1 VYCKVPKQ
9 VDHQERRKVIA
20 ASVWRLTAAH
30 GLDSVS
36 MRQVAADAGISLGQ
50 VQHYFANKDDLL
62 AFALDLVS
70 ERVEARIA
78 ARVAALAEHDEEP
91 EPRAR
96 VHALLIEMLPLD
108 EQRHLEAHVG
118 FAFLARAAVE
128 PKLAERLRGSYGQ
141 LEKFVVDQVRLG
153 QRDGMVPLDVRP
165 EREARTLLAMIEG
178 LTAHVLIGDY
188 PPAEA
193 ELAFDTHLDELFGG

>member
-1 VYCKVPKQ
+1 MPKQ

-50 VQHYFANKDDLL
+50 VQHYFASKDDLL
-62 AFALDLVS
+62 AFAFDLVS
-70 ERVEARIA
+70 ERAEARIA
-78 ARVAALAEHDEEP
+78 ARMTTLHEQDEEP

-108 EQRHLEAHVG
+108 EERHLEAHVG

-128 PKLAERLRGSYGQ
+128 PSLAERLRGTYGA
-141 LEKFVVDQVRLG
+141 LEKFVADQVRLG
-153 QRDGMVPLDVRP
+153 QRDGAVPLDVRP
-165 EREARTLLAMIEG
+165 DREARTLLAMIEG

-193 ELAFDTHLDELFGG
+193 ELAFDTHLDELFGR